1 MPSVTINAELCKG
14 CELCVESCPKKIIVI
29 GDAPN
34 GQGYFTAVWEDK
46 AHACTGCALCAEMCP
61 DIAIEVFK

>member
-14 CELCVESCPKKIIVI
+14 CELCVEACPKKIIVI
-29 GDAPN
+29 GTTPN
-34 GQGYFTAVWEDK
+34 GQGYFTAVWEVETHK
-46 AHACTGCALCAEMCP
+46 CTGCALCAEMCP